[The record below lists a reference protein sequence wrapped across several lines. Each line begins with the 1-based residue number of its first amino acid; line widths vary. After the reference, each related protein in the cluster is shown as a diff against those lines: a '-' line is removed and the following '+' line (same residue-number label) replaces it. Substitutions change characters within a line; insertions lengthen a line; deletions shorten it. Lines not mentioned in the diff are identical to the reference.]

1 MTLLPLAVV
10 ESWQAAINARDL
22 AQLSAVT
29 ADDIEIIGPRGSG
42 RGRELLHMW
51 INRAG
56 FSAEVLRW
64 FCGAHGV
71 VVVEQRGRWHLP
83 DAFAASERI
92 VASAFRVQAGRV
104 VRYQRFD
111 ELSEALRA
119 VHLDEQHEVIH
130 RS

>member
-1 MTLLPLAVV
+1 MTLMPLAVV

-22 AQLSAVT
+22 EHLTAVT
-29 ADDIEIIGPRGSG
+29 AHDIEMVGPRGSG
-42 RGRELLHMW
+42 RGRDVMQAW
-51 INRAG
+51 FARAG

-83 DAFAASERI
+83 DALAASERI

-111 ELSEALRA
+111 ALDEALA
-119 VHLDEQHEVIH
+119 ASALDEQHEVIV